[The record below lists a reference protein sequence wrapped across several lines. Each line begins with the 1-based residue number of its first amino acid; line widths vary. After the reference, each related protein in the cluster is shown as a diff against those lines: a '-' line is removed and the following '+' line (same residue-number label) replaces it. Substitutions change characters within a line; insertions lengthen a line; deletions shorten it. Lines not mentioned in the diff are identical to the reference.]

1 MTPVKTSLNA
11 PAPAGVL
18 DAPVPAGMREKGSL
32 WNRMLFWITIA
43 LDPEAVAW
51 NWGGFTPALLS
62 YSEALRATGR
72 PIGAPDSAVAVS
84 DAEKPAAQEASSDTF
99 QRAA

>member
-1 MTPVKTSLNA
+1 MTPVQTPLNA
-11 PAPAGVL
+11 TAPTGIK
-18 DAPVPAGMREKGSL
+18 EKGSL
-32 WNRMLFWITIA
+32 WSRMLFWITIA

-72 PIGAPDSAVAVS
+72 PASALDATKAVANAKTQCEE
-84 DAEKPAAQEASSDTF
+84 DTPADTF

>member
-1 MTPVKTSLNA
+1 MTAAKTSLNA
-11 PAPAGVL
+11 PAASGATEERSSWWSRLVY
-18 DAPVPAGMREKGSL
+18 
-32 WNRMLFWITIA
+32 WITIA

-62 YSEALRATGR
+62 YSEALRATAR
-72 PIGAPDSAVAVS
+72 PAS
-84 DAEKPAAQEASSDTF
+84 EPAATDIRVKTDARVNEDAPAESF